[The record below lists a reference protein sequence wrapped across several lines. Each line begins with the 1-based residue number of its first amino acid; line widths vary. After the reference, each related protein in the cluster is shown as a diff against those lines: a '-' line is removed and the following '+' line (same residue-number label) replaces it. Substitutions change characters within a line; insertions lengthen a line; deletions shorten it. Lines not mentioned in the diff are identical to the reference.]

1 MKKIK
6 VKIGR
11 KEYDTYIDKNGVQ
24 RFIENKVVRYLV
36 DEGIIDL
43 NKLRMDFHDKKFPTI
58 DYLEFYMLMGYSVC
72 GFSELSVCGFSEL
85 SPFYGYQIKNPLWE
99 DKKDE

>member
-6 VKIGR
+6 VKIGK

-24 RFIENKVVRYLV
+24 RFIKNKVVCYLV

-58 DYLEFYMLMGYSVC
+58 DYLEFHMLMGYSI
-72 GFSELSVCGFSEL
+72 CGFSEL

-99 DKKDE
+99 GKKDEK